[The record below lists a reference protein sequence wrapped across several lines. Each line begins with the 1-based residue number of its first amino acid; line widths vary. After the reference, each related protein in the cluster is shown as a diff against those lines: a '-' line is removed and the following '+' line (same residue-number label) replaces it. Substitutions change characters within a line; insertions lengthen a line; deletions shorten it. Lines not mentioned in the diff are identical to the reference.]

1 MPTRVLVDECV
12 PRPLQRELTAFQVR
26 SVQEMGWVGVK
37 NGALIELA
45 ASQFDV
51 IFTVDREFGASYQGP
66 MRVGIVILEAGSTD
80 PVKLRPHMPAVAE
93 ALAGVRPGE
102 VRRVGA

>member
-12 PRPLQRELTAFQVR
+12 PRPLLRELTAFQVR

-51 IFTVDREFGASYQGP
+51 TLTVDREFGASYQGP

>member
-1 MPTRVLVDECV
+1 MPPRVLIDECV
-12 PRPLQRELTAFQVR
+12 PRPLQRELSAFDVR
-26 SVQEMGWVGVK
+26 SVHEMGWAGVK

-45 ASQFDV
+45 ADQFDA
-51 IFTVDREFGASYQGP
+51 IFTVGREFGAAYRGLATI
-66 MRVGIVILEAGSTD
+66 GIVILEVGSTD

-93 ALAGVRPGE
+93 ALVRVRPGE